1 MTAHMLKY
9 LRNILIFSIIGIL
22 FYVYLFYSE
31 NGKVP
36 ELNTHIFQY
45 LGVIIISF
53 LASIFIRFINNQ
65 LNTLIPWHNKLALR
79 FGVSTILNFIVFPF
93 SAYILISLLHFVFRI
108 DYTFSQYITEHY
120 DAFLRFLVL
129 SFTFGF
135 IYAVLDFS
143 FYSYNHYSVVQ
154 IESERQIRKQIELQF
169 EALKTQLS
177 PHYLFNSLNTIS
189 LLIYKDQQL
198 AEKFIRKLALT
209 YQYILDSHEKKLV
222 PIKEEIEF
230 IQAYTYLIKV
240 RYEES
245 FQININIDPS
255 IESFLIPP
263 LSIQILLENAVK
275 HNVLSNEE
283 PLTVNINNNNSFL
296 IIENNILK
304 KPSTQHSFKIGHNNI
319 INRYQYFTDK
329 KIVITKT
336 DKYTV
341 QLPFI
346 SA

>member
-1 MTAHMLKY
+1 
-9 LRNILIFSIIGIL
+9 
-22 FYVYLFYSE
+22 
-31 NGKVP
+31 
-36 ELNTHIFQY
+36 
-45 LGVIIISF
+45 
-53 LASIFIRFINNQ
+53 
-65 LNTLIPWHNKLALR
+65 
-79 FGVSTILNFIVFPF
+79 
-93 SAYILISLLHFVFRI
+93 
-108 DYTFSQYITEHY
+108 
-120 DAFLRFLVL
+120 
-129 SFTFGF
+129 
-135 IYAVLDFS
+135 
-143 FYSYNHYSVVQ
+143 VQ

-230 IQAYTYLIKV
+230 IHAYTYLIKV

-245 FQININIDPS
+245 FQIDIKIDPV
-255 IESFLIPP
+255 IERALIPP
-263 LSIQILLENAVK
+263 LSIQILIENAVK

-283 PLTVNINNNNSFL
+283 PLTVTIKNNNSFL

-304 KPSTQHSFKIGHNNI
+304 NPSTQHSFRIGHNNI

-329 KIVITKT
+329 KIAITKS

-341 QLPFI
+341 QLPVI
-346 SA
+346 TA